1 MNELEKLRAQQKA
14 IENRIAQLEN
24 VPVRKNDLG
33 FYAIR
38 TCKNSLENILLLA
51 KNIDLDND
59 SEIEITKAFEQINKA
74 SWTAIKGIERDAAE
88 RGD

>member
-1 MNELEKLRAQQKA
+1 M
-14 IENRIAQLEN
+14 
-24 VPVRKNDLG
+24 PVRKNDLG

-59 SEIEITKAFEQINKA
+59 SEIDSYKKQKMTSPDTASLETINRDLA
-74 SWTAIKGIERDAAE
+74 QAEADLERE
-88 RGD
+88 KT

>member
-38 TCKNSLENILLLA
+38 TCKNNLENI
-51 KNIDLDND
+51 
-59 SEIEITKAFEQINKA
+59 
-74 SWTAIKGIERDAAE
+74 
-88 RGD
+88 